1 MKKYLFTMVVMAV
14 FAIGFAASD
23 EEEKSSNEV
32 AAKESSS
39 ESKTETEEIK
49 KEEPKDFFE
58 KGCKYETGSYRVV
71 DFNYSYALTY
81 YNDGTAELTKY
92 CKCVTGE
99 YNDETEVFECKITKH
114 EESKRDVLKKWYGI
128 SGKKKGSNLVIHLL
142 VDEQGRGIEIAM
154 LDTKDGYDYIGEK
167 YDFTFRKK

>member
-23 EEEKSSNEV
+23 EEEI
-32 AAKESSS
+32 ESSS
-39 ESKTETEEIK
+39 EPKIETEEIK

-71 DFNYSYALTY
+71 NFNYSYALTY

-92 CKCVTGE
+92 CKSVTGE
-99 YNDETEVFECKITKH
+99 FNDETEVFDCKITKH

-128 SGKKKGSNLVIHLL
+128 SGKQKGSNLVINLL
-142 VDEQGRGIEIAM
+142 VDEQGRGIETM
-154 LDTKDGYDYIGEK
+154 SNPKDGYDSIGEE
-167 YDFTFRKK
+167 YAFTFRKK